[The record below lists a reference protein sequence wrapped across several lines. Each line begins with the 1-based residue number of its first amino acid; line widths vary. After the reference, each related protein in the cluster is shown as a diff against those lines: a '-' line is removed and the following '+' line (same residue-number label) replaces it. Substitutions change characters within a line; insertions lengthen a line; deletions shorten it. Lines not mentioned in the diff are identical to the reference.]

1 MTEAVPPPWRSGTVT
16 GIGSLPGKEPEVAC
30 RFVLDELAIP
40 HLPEL
45 PDRGWHADI
54 AGRGAALLA
63 DLHVDLQPS
72 GWRIVPRPSR
82 DGQRARDL
90 LARDVDALEKA
101 TSSTA
106 PSVLK
111 LQATGPW
118 TLASILELHR
128 GNKVLS
134 DHGAMSDLA
143 QSLAEGLKNHAADV
157 QRRLPGTTLALQL
170 DEPSLP
176 AVLAARI
183 RTASGFGTFRA
194 PDRQVARDRLLTVLA
209 ATEQSVIHCCA
220 GDPPLELM
228 GLARAVSFD
237 ASLPYDE
244 DQLGLLLEQGRG
256 LLLGVVPGVDA
267 ELPSVKQIVE
277 IVRRLRDRVGLTEVT
292 LTPACGLAGATEGYA
307 RAALKRLA
315 EAAAAVEE
323 DQRQ

>member
-1 MTEAVPPPWRSGTVT
+1 MTALWRSGTVT
-16 GIGSLPGKEPEVAC
+16 GIGSLPGKEPSEAC
-30 RFVLDELAIP
+30 QYVLDELPIP

-63 DLHVDLQPS
+63 DLYVDLQPS

-101 TSSTA
+101 ASGTA
-106 PSVLK
+106 PGILK

-118 TLASILELHR
+118 TLASLLELHR

-134 DHGAMSDLA
+134 DHGAMADLA
-143 QSLAEGLKNHAADV
+143 QSLAEGLKNHVADV
-157 QRRLPGTTLALQL
+157 QRRLPGTTIALQL

-194 PDRQVARDRLLTVLA
+194 PDRQVARDRLTTVLA
-209 ATEQSVIHCCA
+209 AAEHTVIHCCA
-220 GDPPLELM
+220 GDPPLEIM
-228 GLARAVSFD
+228 GLAGALSFD
-237 ASLPYDE
+237 GSLPFDE
-244 DQLGLLLEQGRG
+244 EVLGELLEQGRG
-256 LLLGVVPGVDA
+256 LLLGVVPGTDTT
-267 ELPSVKQIVE
+267 LPSVKQIVE
-277 IVRRLRDRVGLTEVT
+277 IVRRLRDRAGLTEVT
-292 LTPACGLAGATEGYA
+292 LTPTCGLAGATEGYV
-307 RAALKRLA
+307 RAALKRLV
-315 EAAAAVEE
+315 EAATAVEE